1 MRFLG
6 RTGGNRYSKQREKRT
21 GKNKHGNQRG
31 TEVEKIKK
39 EERLDVSHYKN
50 PQDTQLRIDVIT

>member
-6 RTGGNRYSKQREKRT
+6 RTGGNRCSKQREGRT
-21 GKNKHGNQRG
+21 GENEHGNQRG

-39 EERLDVSHYKN
+39 EERLDVSRHEN
-50 PQDTQLRIDVIT
+50 LRDTQSSTPGLM